1 MIVSLV
7 FSVISITVSLSL
19 SLPLSQLIS
28 CWMNTA
34 MFVSPTSDSPATS
47 QRRNPTPA
55 CKSLLNSLLTLSA
68 GGGVISVLLTL
79 VSGINPFWSTNVWQ
93 FPSVY
98 TLCVCVCMYILFK
111 PLPQWLLHHF
121 LHPHFCLSDV
131 VGILLSPGHTALQWS
146 YRFSDWRNCCF
157 TFPEFEEVKM
167 FVNLIDHLDVKQNWP
182 LYTWADVMW
191 GELCVRLRCCRQ

>member
-1 MIVSLV
+1 MQIILWVTFFFFFFFAKQRRITRTGGFFPSFISSIHTEFSAAGRKLFLSHELVRSLTLFPILMIVSLV

-68 GGGVISVLLTL
+68 GGGVISVLLKL
-79 VSGINPFWSTNVWQ
+79 VSGINPFCSTNVWQ

-98 TLCVCVCMYILFK
+98 TLCVCVCIYYLNPFPSDYYI
-111 PLPQWLLHHF
+111 
-121 LHPHFCLSDV
+121 
-131 VGILLSPGHTALQWS
+131 
-146 YRFSDWRNCCF
+146 
-157 TFPEFEEVKM
+157 TFYIHISAFQM
-167 FVNLIDHLDVKQNWP
+167 
-182 LYTWADVMW
+182 
-191 GELCVRLRCCRQ
+191 